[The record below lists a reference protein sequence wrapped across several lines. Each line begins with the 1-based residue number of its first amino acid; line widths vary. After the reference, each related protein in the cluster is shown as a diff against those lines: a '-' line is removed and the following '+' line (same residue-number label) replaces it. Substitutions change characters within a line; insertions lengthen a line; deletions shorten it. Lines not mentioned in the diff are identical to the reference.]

1 MRFTRYMKEIAE
13 ISAPIIMGN
22 LGFIFIGV
30 GDVIVAGRHSTET
43 LAAVSIA
50 NAILN
55 CIMMIGIGILS
66 AVAPIVSNM
75 RGEGQQPE
83 KYFYPTVKFALVMS
97 LFISLC
103 IFATVPIIDRLG
115 YEPEL
120 AKLIKTYSIITAFST
135 FGVLLHSSIK
145 DFLQSFEIVLFP
157 NILTVIAVFLNLG
170 LNIIFV
176 FGYFGLPEMGVA
188 GLALASLITRYIMG
202 FGLYFYALYRLSIS
216 MYTDTSYYKNL
227 LIIGTPIA
235 FAILI
240 EFVAF
245 NLVTVI
251 MGRISGLYAAAQN
264 IVSTLTTVSFMVPL
278 AIANGLS
285 VKVGYSNGAKDYL
298 GVRRFAVSGIIMS
311 EIFMFCSAVTVASF
325 PHFWIGLFTPDKE
338 LIAVTVPIV
347 YILALFQIFDGM
359 QVTLAGIF
367 KGLKDTNIV
376 MLANFIS
383 YWIVSLPLGTLLAFR
398 FNLNIMGYW
407 YAIGVAAVLLC
418 IIMITK
424 LILKYREWQ
433 KLAPADYK
441 TR

>member
-1 MRFTRYMKEIAE
+1 MKEIAE

-30 GDVIVAGRHSTET
+30 GDVIVAGRHSTQT

-50 NAILN
+50 TAILN

-75 RGEGQQPE
+75 RGEGKQPE
-83 KYFYPTVKFALVMS
+83 KYFYPTVKFALIMG

-103 IFATVPIIDRLG
+103 IFAVVPVIDLLG

-120 AKLIKTYSIITAFST
+120 AELIKTYSIITAFST

-157 NILTVIAVFLNLG
+157 NILTVLAVFLNLG

-176 FGYFGLPEMGVA
+176 FGYFGLPEMGAA
-188 GLALASLITRYIMG
+188 GLAIASLITRYIMG
-202 FGLYFYALYRLSIS
+202 FGLYFYALYRLNIS
-216 MYTDTSYYKNL
+216 MYSDHSYYKNL
-227 LIIGTPIA
+227 LIVGTPIA

-245 NLVTVI
+245 NLVTII
-251 MGRISGLYAAAQN
+251 MGRVSGLYAAAQN
-264 IVSTLTTVSFMVPL
+264 IITTFTTVSFMVPL

-285 VKVGYSNGAKDYL
+285 VKVGYSNGAKNYL
-298 GVRRFAVSGIIMS
+298 DVRRYAVSGIIMS
-311 EIFMFCSAVTVASF
+311 EIFMFCSALTVASF

-347 YILALFQIFDGM
+347 YVLAGFQLFDGL

-376 MLANFIS
+376 MIANLVS
-383 YWIVSLPLGTLLAFR
+383 YWGVSIPVGTLLAFH
-398 FNLNIMGYW
+398 FNMNIMGYW
-407 YAIGVAAVLLC
+407 YSIGMAAILLC
-418 IIMITK
+418 VIMIAK
-424 LILKYREWQ
+424 LIFKYREWQ
-433 KLAPADYK
+433 KLAPSK
-441 TR
+441 

>member
-1 MRFTRYMKEIAE
+1 MRFTRYIKEIAE

-30 GDVIVAGRHSTET
+30 GDVIVAGRHSTQT

-75 RGEGQQPE
+75 RGEGQSPE
-83 KYFYPTVKFALVMS
+83 KYFYPTVKFSLIMS

-103 IFATVPIIDRLG
+103 IFAVVPVIDLLG
-115 YEPEL
+115 YDTAL
-120 AKLIKTYSIITAFST
+120 ADLIKTYSIITAFST

-157 NILTVIAVFLNLG
+157 NILTVLAVFLNIG

-188 GLALASLITRYIMG
+188 GLAVASLITRYVMG
-202 FGLYFYALYRLSIS
+202 FGLYFYALNKLSIS
-216 MYTDTSYYKNL
+216 MYSDRSYYKNL
-227 LIIGTPIA
+227 LIVGTPIA

-245 NLVTVI
+245 NLVTII

-264 IVSTLTTVSFMVPL
+264 IVTTFTTVSFMVPL
-278 AIANGLS
+278 AIANGLA

-311 EIFMFCSAVTVASF
+311 EIFMICSALTIVSF
-325 PHFWIGLFTPDKE
+325 PYFWIGLFTLDKE

-347 YILALFQIFDGM
+347 YILAVFQIFDGL

-376 MLANFIS
+376 MIANFVS
-383 YWIVSLPLGTLLAFR
+383 YWIVAIPLGSVLAFH
-398 FNLNIMGYW
+398 FNMNIMGYW
-407 YAIGVAAVLLC
+407 YAIGIAAILLC
-418 IIMITK
+418 VIMLTK
-424 LILKYREWQ
+424 LVFCYNKKWREI
-433 KLAPADYK
+433 P
-441 TR
+441 TVIN

>member
-30 GDVIVAGRHSTET
+30 GDVIVAGRHSTQT

-50 NAILN
+50 TAILN

-75 RGEGQQPE
+75 RGEGRQPE
-83 KYFYPTVKFALVMS
+83 KYFYPTVKFALIMS

-103 IFATVPIIDRLG
+103 IFAVLPVIDLLG

-120 AKLIKTYSIITAFST
+120 AEFIKIYSIITAFST

-188 GLALASLITRYIMG
+188 GLAVASLITRYIMG
-202 FGLYFYALYRLSIS
+202 FGLYFYALYRLNIS
-216 MYTDTSYYKNL
+216 MYSDHSYYKNL
-227 LIIGTPIA
+227 LIVGTPIA
-235 FAILI
+235 FAILV

-251 MGRISGLYAAAQN
+251 MGRVSGLYAAAQN
-264 IVSTLTTVSFMVPL
+264 IVTTFTTVSFMVPL
-278 AIANGLS
+278 AIANGLA

-311 EIFMFCSAVTVASF
+311 EIFMFCSAITVASF
-325 PHFWIGLFTPDKE
+325 PHFWIGLFTADKD

-347 YILALFQIFDGM
+347 YVLAAFQLFDGM

-376 MLANFIS
+376 MIANLVS
-383 YWIVSLPLGTLLAFR
+383 YWGVAIPVGTLLAFY
-398 FNLNIMGYW
+398 FNMNIMGYW
-407 YAIGVAAVLLC
+407 YSIGMAAVLLC
-418 IIMITK
+418 VIVITK
-424 LILKYREWQ
+424 LIFKYRAWQ
-433 KLAPADYK
+433 KLAPSK
-441 TR
+441 

>member
-1 MRFTRYMKEIAE
+1 MKEIAE

-30 GDVIVAGRHSTET
+30 GDVIVAGRHSTQT

-50 NAILN
+50 TAILN

-75 RGEGQQPE
+75 RGEGRQPE
-83 KYFYPTVKFALVMS
+83 KYFYPTVKFALIMS

-103 IFATVPIIDRLG
+103 IFAVLPVIDLLG

-120 AKLIKTYSIITAFST
+120 AEFIKIYSIITAFST

-176 FGYFGLPEMGVA
+176 FGYFGLLEMGVA
-188 GLALASLITRYIMG
+188 GLAVASLITRYIMG
-202 FGLYFYALYRLSIS
+202 FGLYFYALYRLNIS
-216 MYTDTSYYKNL
+216 MYSDHSYYKNL
-227 LIIGTPIA
+227 LIVGTPIA
-235 FAILI
+235 FAILV

-251 MGRISGLYAAAQN
+251 MGRVSGLYAAAQN
-264 IVSTLTTVSFMVPL
+264 IVTTFTTVSFMVPL
-278 AIANGLS
+278 AIANGLA

-311 EIFMFCSAVTVASF
+311 EIFMFCSAITVASF
-325 PHFWIGLFTPDKE
+325 PHFWIGLFTADKD

-347 YILALFQIFDGM
+347 YVLAAFQLFDGM

-376 MLANFIS
+376 MIANLVS
-383 YWIVSLPLGTLLAFR
+383 YWGVAIPVGTLLAFY
-398 FNLNIMGYW
+398 FNMNIMGYW
-407 YAIGVAAVLLC
+407 YSIGMAAVLLC
-418 IIMITK
+418 VIMITK
-424 LILKYREWQ
+424 LIFKYRAWQ
-433 KLAPADYK
+433 KLAPSK
-441 TR
+441 

>member
-1 MRFTRYMKEIAE
+1 MKEIAE

-30 GDVIVAGRHSTET
+30 GDVIVAGRHSTQT

-50 NAILN
+50 TAILN

-75 RGEGQQPE
+75 RGEGKQPE
-83 KYFYPTVKFALVMS
+83 KYFYPTVKFALIMG

-103 IFATVPIIDRLG
+103 IFAVVPVINLLG

-120 AKLIKTYSIITAFST
+120 AELIKTYSIITAFST

-157 NILTVIAVFLNLG
+157 NILTVLAVFLNLG

-176 FGYFGLPEMGVA
+176 FGYFGLPEMGAA
-188 GLALASLITRYIMG
+188 GLAIASLITRYIMG
-202 FGLYFYALYRLSIS
+202 FGLYFYALYRLNIS
-216 MYTDTSYYKNL
+216 MYSDHSYYKNL
-227 LIIGTPIA
+227 LIVGTPIA

-245 NLVTVI
+245 NLVTII
-251 MGRISGLYAAAQN
+251 MGRVSGLYAAAQN
-264 IVSTLTTVSFMVPL
+264 IITTFTTVSFMVPL
-278 AIANGLS
+278 AIANGLA
-285 VKVGYSNGAKDYL
+285 VKVGYSNGAKNYL
-298 GVRRFAVSGIIMS
+298 DVRRYAVSGIIMS
-311 EIFMFCSAVTVASF
+311 EIFMFCSALTVASF
-325 PHFWIGLFTPDKE
+325 PHFWIGLFTTDRE

-347 YILALFQIFDGM
+347 YVLAGFQLFDGL

-376 MLANFIS
+376 MIANLVS
-383 YWIVSLPLGTLLAFR
+383 YWGVSIPVGTLLAFH
-398 FNLNIMGYW
+398 FNMNIMGYW
-407 YAIGVAAVLLC
+407 YSIGMAAILLC
-418 IIMITK
+418 VIMITK
-424 LILKYREWQ
+424 LIFKYHEWQ
-433 KLAPADYK
+433 KLAPSKEVAG
-441 TR
+441 

>member
-1 MRFTRYMKEIAE
+1 MKFTRYIKEIAE

-30 GDVIVAGRHSTET
+30 GDVIVAGRHSTQT

-50 NAILN
+50 TAILN

-75 RGEGQQPE
+75 RGEGKSPE
-83 KYFYPTVKFALVMS
+83 KYFYPTVKFALIMG

-103 IFATVPIIDRLG
+103 IMATVPVIDFLG
-115 YEPEL
+115 YDKEL
-120 AKLIKTYSIITAFST
+120 AELIKVYSIITAFST

-145 DFLQSFEIVLFP
+145 DFLQSFETVMFP
-157 NILTVIAVFLNLG
+157 NIVTVIAVFLSLG

-176 FGYFGLPEMGVA
+176 FGHLGLPEMGVA
-188 GLALASLITRYIMG
+188 GLAWASLITRYIMG
-202 FGLYFYALYRLSIS
+202 FGLYFYALHRLSIS
-216 MYTDTSYYKNL
+216 MYSDHSYYKNL
-227 LIIGTPIA
+227 LIVGTPIA

-245 NLVTVI
+245 NLVTII
-251 MGRISGLYAAAQN
+251 MGRVSGVYAAAQN
-264 IVSTLTTVSFMVPL
+264 IVCTLTTISFMVPL
-278 AIANGLS
+278 AIANGLA

-298 GVRRFAVSGIIMS
+298 GVRRFALSGIFMS
-311 EIFMFCSAVTVASF
+311 EAFMLCSALTVVSF
-325 PHFWIGLFTPDKE
+325 PHFWIGLFTTDKE

-347 YILALFQIFDGM
+347 YLLALFQLFDGM

-376 MLANFIS
+376 MIANLVS
-383 YWIVSLPLGTLLAFR
+383 YWIVSIPLGTLLAFK
-398 FNLNIMGYW
+398 FNMNIMGYW
-407 YAIGVAAVLLC
+407 YSIGAAAVLLC
-418 IIMITK
+418 AIMLTK
-424 LILKYREWQ
+424 LFIKYRDWQ
-433 KLAPADYK
+433 KLAPASDK
-441 TR
+441 K

>member
-1 MRFTRYMKEIAE
+1 MKFTRYIKEIAE

-30 GDVIVAGRHSTET
+30 GDVIVAGRHSTQT

-50 NAILN
+50 TAILN

-75 RGEGQQPE
+75 RGEGKSPE
-83 KYFYPTVKFALVMS
+83 KYFYPTVKFALIMS

-103 IFATVPIIDRLG
+103 IFAVVPIIDYLG
-115 YEPEL
+115 YDKAL
-120 AKLIKTYSIITAFST
+120 AELIKTYSIITAFST

-176 FGYFGLPEMGVA
+176 FGYLGLPEMGVA
-188 GLALASLITRYIMG
+188 GLAIASLITRYIMG
-202 FGLYFYALYRLSIS
+202 FGLYFYALYKLSIS
-216 MYTDTSYYKNL
+216 MYSDHAYYKNL
-227 LIIGTPIA
+227 LIVGTPIA

-245 NLVTVI
+245 NLVTII
-251 MGRISGLYAAAQN
+251 MGRVSGVYAAAQN
-264 IVSTLTTVSFMVPL
+264 IVCTLTTISFMVPL
-278 AIANGLS
+278 AIANGLA

-298 GVRRFAVSGIIMS
+298 GVRRFALSGIMMS
-311 EIFMFCSAVTVASF
+311 EIFMFISAVTVVSF
-325 PHFWIGLFTPDKE
+325 PHFLIGLFTTDKE
-338 LIAVTVPIV
+338 LITVTVPIV
-347 YILALFQIFDGM
+347 YILAMFQIFDGL

-367 KGLKDTNIV
+367 KGLKDTGIV
-376 MLANFIS
+376 MFANFVS
-383 YWIVSLPLGTLLAFR
+383 YWCVSIPLGTLLAFK
-398 FNLNIMGYW
+398 FNMNIMGYW
-407 YAIGVAAVLLC
+407 YSIGAAAVLLC
-418 IIMITK
+418 AIMITK
-424 LILKYREWQ
+424 LLLKYKEWQ
-433 KLAPADYK
+433 KLAPAK
-441 TR
+441 

>member
-1 MRFTRYMKEIAE
+1 MKEIAE

-30 GDVIVAGRHSTET
+30 GDVIVAGRHSTQT

-50 NAILN
+50 TAILN

-75 RGEGQQPE
+75 RGEGRQPE
-83 KYFYPTVKFALVMS
+83 KYFYPTVKFALIMS

-103 IFATVPIIDRLG
+103 IFAVLPVIDLLG

-120 AKLIKTYSIITAFST
+120 AEFIKIYSIITAFST

-188 GLALASLITRYIMG
+188 GLAVASLITRYIMG
-202 FGLYFYALYRLSIS
+202 FGLYFYALYRLNIS
-216 MYTDTSYYKNL
+216 MYSDHSYYKNL
-227 LIIGTPIA
+227 LIVGTPIA
-235 FAILI
+235 FAILV

-251 MGRISGLYAAAQN
+251 MGRVSGLYAAAQN
-264 IVSTLTTVSFMVPL
+264 IVTTFTTVSFMVPL
-278 AIANGLS
+278 AIANGLA

-311 EIFMFCSAVTVASF
+311 EIFMFCSAITVASF
-325 PHFWIGLFTPDKE
+325 PHFWIGLFTADKD

-347 YILALFQIFDGM
+347 YVLAAFQLFDGM

-376 MLANFIS
+376 MIANLVS
-383 YWIVSLPLGTLLAFR
+383 YWGVAIPVGTLLAFY
-398 FNLNIMGYW
+398 FNMNIMGYW
-407 YAIGVAAVLLC
+407 YSIGMAAVLLC
-418 IIMITK
+418 VIMITK
-424 LILKYREWQ
+424 LIFKYRAWQ
-433 KLAPADYK
+433 KLAPSK
-441 TR
+441 

>member
-30 GDVIVAGRHSTET
+30 GDVIVAGRHSTQT

-50 NAILN
+50 TAILN

-75 RGEGQQPE
+75 RGEGRQPE
-83 KYFYPTVKFALVMS
+83 KYFYPTVKFALIMS

-103 IFATVPIIDRLG
+103 IFAVLPVIDLLG

-120 AKLIKTYSIITAFST
+120 AEFIKIYSIITAFST

-176 FGYFGLPEMGVA
+176 FGYFGLPEIGVA
-188 GLALASLITRYIMG
+188 GLAVASLITRYIMG
-202 FGLYFYALYRLSIS
+202 FGLYFYALYRLNIS
-216 MYTDTSYYKNL
+216 MYSDHSYYKNL
-227 LIIGTPIA
+227 LIVGTPIA
-235 FAILI
+235 FAILV

-251 MGRISGLYAAAQN
+251 MGRVSGLYAAAQN
-264 IVSTLTTVSFMVPL
+264 IVTTFTTVSFMVPL
-278 AIANGLS
+278 AIANGLA

-311 EIFMFCSAVTVASF
+311 EIFMFCSAITVASF
-325 PHFWIGLFTPDKE
+325 PHFWIGLFTADKD

-347 YILALFQIFDGM
+347 YVLAAFQLFDGM

-376 MLANFIS
+376 MIANLVS
-383 YWIVSLPLGTLLAFR
+383 YWGVAIPVGTLLAFY
-398 FNLNIMGYW
+398 FNMNIMGYW
-407 YAIGVAAVLLC
+407 YSIGMAAVLLC
-418 IIMITK
+418 VIMITK
-424 LILKYREWQ
+424 LIFKYRAWQ
-433 KLAPADYK
+433 KLAPSK
-441 TR
+441 

>member
-1 MRFTRYMKEIAE
+1 MKEIAE

-30 GDVIVAGRHSTET
+30 GDVIVAGRHSTQT

-50 NAILN
+50 TAILN

-75 RGEGQQPE
+75 RGEGKQPE
-83 KYFYPTVKFALVMS
+83 KYFYPTVKFALIMG

-103 IFATVPIIDRLG
+103 IFAVVPVIDLLG

-120 AKLIKTYSIITAFST
+120 VELIKTYSIITAFST

-157 NILTVIAVFLNLG
+157 NILTVLAVFLNLG

-176 FGYFGLPEMGVA
+176 FGYFGLPEMGAA
-188 GLALASLITRYIMG
+188 GLAIASLITRYIMG
-202 FGLYFYALYRLSIS
+202 FGLYFYALYRLNIS
-216 MYTDTSYYKNL
+216 MYSDHSYYKNL
-227 LIIGTPIA
+227 LIVGTPIA

-245 NLVTVI
+245 NLVTII
-251 MGRISGLYAAAQN
+251 MGRVSGLYAAAQN
-264 IVSTLTTVSFMVPL
+264 IITTFTTVSFMVPL
-278 AIANGLS
+278 AIANGLA
-285 VKVGYSNGAKDYL
+285 VKVGYSNGAKNYL
-298 GVRRFAVSGIIMS
+298 DVRRYAVSGIIMS
-311 EIFMFCSAVTVASF
+311 EIFMFCSALTVASF
-325 PHFWIGLFTPDKE
+325 PHFWIGLFTTDRE

-347 YILALFQIFDGM
+347 YVLAGFQLFDGL

-376 MLANFIS
+376 MIANLVS
-383 YWIVSLPLGTLLAFR
+383 YWGVSIPVGTLLAFH
-398 FNLNIMGYW
+398 FNMNIMGYW
-407 YAIGVAAVLLC
+407 YSIGMAAILLC
-418 IIMITK
+418 VIMITK
-424 LILKYREWQ
+424 LIFKYHEWQ
-433 KLAPADYK
+433 KLAPSKEVAG
-441 TR
+441 

>member
-1 MRFTRYMKEIAE
+1 MKEIAE

-30 GDVIVAGRHSTET
+30 GDVIVAGRHSTQT

-50 NAILN
+50 TAILN

-75 RGEGQQPE
+75 RGEGKQPE
-83 KYFYPTVKFALVMS
+83 KYFYPTVKFALIMG

-103 IFATVPIIDRLG
+103 IFAVVPVINLLG

-120 AKLIKTYSIITAFST
+120 AELIKTYSIITAFST

-157 NILTVIAVFLNLG
+157 NILTVLAVFLNLG

-176 FGYFGLPEMGVA
+176 FGYFGLPEMGAA
-188 GLALASLITRYIMG
+188 GLAIASLITRYIMG
-202 FGLYFYALYRLSIS
+202 FGLYFYALYRLNIS
-216 MYTDTSYYKNL
+216 MYSDHSYYKNL
-227 LIIGTPIA
+227 LIVGTPIA

-245 NLVTVI
+245 NLVTII
-251 MGRISGLYAAAQN
+251 MGRVSGLYAAAQN
-264 IVSTLTTVSFMVPL
+264 IITTFTTVSFMVPL
-278 AIANGLS
+278 AIANGLA
-285 VKVGYSNGAKDYL
+285 VKVGYSNGAKNYL
-298 GVRRFAVSGIIMS
+298 DVRRYAVSGIIMS
-311 EIFMFCSAVTVASF
+311 EIFMFCSALTVASF

-347 YILALFQIFDGM
+347 YVLAGFQLFDGL

-376 MLANFIS
+376 MIANLVS
-383 YWIVSLPLGTLLAFR
+383 YWGVSIPVGTLLAFH
-398 FNLNIMGYW
+398 FNMNIMGYW
-407 YAIGVAAVLLC
+407 YSIGMAAILLC
-418 IIMITK
+418 VIMITK
-424 LILKYREWQ
+424 LIFKYHEWQ
-433 KLAPADYK
+433 KLAPSKEVAG
-441 TR
+441 

>member
-1 MRFTRYMKEIAE
+1 MKEIAE

-30 GDVIVAGRHSTET
+30 GDVIVAGRHSTQT

-50 NAILN
+50 TAILN

-75 RGEGQQPE
+75 RGEGKQPE
-83 KYFYPTVKFALVMS
+83 KYFYPTVKFALIMG

-103 IFATVPIIDRLG
+103 IFAVVPVIDLLG

-120 AKLIKTYSIITAFST
+120 VELIKTYSIITAFST

-157 NILTVIAVFLNLG
+157 NILTVLAVFLNLG

-176 FGYFGLPEMGVA
+176 FGYFGLPEMGAA
-188 GLALASLITRYIMG
+188 GLAIASLITRYIMG
-202 FGLYFYALYRLSIS
+202 FGLYFYALYRLNIS
-216 MYTDTSYYKNL
+216 MYSDHSYYKNL
-227 LIIGTPIA
+227 LIVGTPIA

-245 NLVTVI
+245 NLVTII
-251 MGRISGLYAAAQN
+251 MGRVSGLYAAAQN
-264 IVSTLTTVSFMVPL
+264 IITTFTTVSFMVPL
-278 AIANGLS
+278 AIANGLA
-285 VKVGYSNGAKDYL
+285 VKVGYSNGAKNYL
-298 GVRRFAVSGIIMS
+298 DVRRYAVSGIIMS
-311 EIFMFCSAVTVASF
+311 EIFMFCSALTVASF

-347 YILALFQIFDGM
+347 YVLAGFQLFDGL

-376 MLANFIS
+376 MIANLVS
-383 YWIVSLPLGTLLAFR
+383 YWGVSIPVGTLLAFH
-398 FNLNIMGYW
+398 FNMNIMGYW
-407 YAIGVAAVLLC
+407 YSIGMAAILLC
-418 IIMITK
+418 VIMITK
-424 LILKYREWQ
+424 LIFKYHEWQ
-433 KLAPADYK
+433 KLAPSKEVAG
-441 TR
+441 